1 MTLSKTNEIAR
12 SGRHRLAL
20 ILTLLSLLGI
30 VVSHHNLMPEDAHG
44 MEMAAICLAVLG
56 GAVGLVLFT
65 GLINRRPRPVRNLS
79 PFTALIAMPVITA
92 PARAGPE
99 LLTVVLRR

>member
-1 MTLSKTNEIAR
+1 MALSKTNEIAH
-12 SGRHRLAL
+12 SAKHRLAL
-20 ILTLLSLLGI
+20 ILTLLSLLGV

-44 MEMAAICLAVLG
+44 MEMGAICLAVLG
-56 GAVGLVLFT
+56 GAVGLVLCT
-65 GLINRRPRPVRNLS
+65 GLITRRPRPVRNLN
-79 PFTALIAMPVITA
+79 PVTALISMPVIAA